1 MLVVAWSILRA
12 HAPQRSSFPYPR
24 LFFGDFLITFTR
36 ILLQVIGHIIL
47 CPLTINPAN
56 IIANVSVN
64 NSRTGSASEIIMFN
78 AQLNPRH
85 NVNALISAIE
95 TMVDIPVI
103 LLGKNKIFSTEEI
116 GSILKIAEPHFA
128 LSFEEHYVYVHVN
141 HRGMWG
147 LEIIDCFSGQINFYL
162 GAGYQKGILSGS
174 KPLSEWGLDPEGF
187 YYFIEDFSRA
197 NLRNFYSIE
206 ETNYSKMVD
215 RLAELNK
222 WAE

>member
-1 MLVVAWSILRA
+1 MVVWSIYRA

-36 ILLQVIGHIIL
+36 ILLQFIGHIIL

-64 NSRTGSASEIIMFN
+64 NSRTGSASEIIMFT
-78 AQLNPRH
+78 ASLNPRH
-85 NVNALISAIE
+85 NVANLVNALETLLDIS
-95 TMVDIPVI
+95 MI
-103 LLGKNKIFSTEEI
+103 LPAKHKVFSTGEI
-116 GSILKIAEPHFA
+116 GSFLKLSEPNIA
-128 LSFEEHYVYVHVN
+128 LCFEEHYVYVHVN
-141 HRGMWG
+141 PRGMWG
-147 LEIIDCFSGQINFYL
+147 LEIVDRFSGQRNFYL

-215 RLAELNK
+215 RLAELNT
-222 WAE
+222 WAA

>member
-1 MLVVAWSILRA
+1 MKHLQGARPSAIIVSL
-12 HAPQRSSFPYPR
+12 PR

-36 ILLQVIGHIIL
+36 ILLQFIGHIIL

-64 NSRTGSASEIIMFN
+64 NSRTGSASEINMFTATLTPN
-78 AQLNPRH
+78 RTSANL
-85 NVNALISAIE
+85 VEALENLFSL
-95 TMVDIPVI
+95 PVF
-103 LLGKNKIFSTEEI
+103 LLEGTNLFKVEEI
-116 GSILKIAEPHFA
+116 GSFLKLSEPNLVF
-128 LSFEEHYVYVHVN
+128 SFEEHYVYVHVN

-147 LEIIDCFSGQINFYL
+147 LEIIDCFSGRINFYL
-162 GAGYQKGILSGS
+162 GAGYKRGILSGS

-206 ETNYSKMVD
+206 ETNYSKLVD

>member
-1 MLVVAWSILRA
+1 MVVWSILSA

-36 ILLQVIGHIIL
+36 ILLQFIGHIIL

-64 NSRTGSASEIIMFN
+64 NSRTGSASEVTMFTATLTPN
-78 AQLNPRH
+78 RTATNLVESLETLLN
-85 NVNALISAIE
+85 L
-95 TMVDIPVI
+95 PVF
-103 LLGKNKIFSTEEI
+103 LLEGTNLFKLEEI
-116 GSILKIAEPHFA
+116 GSFLKVSEPNLAFC
-128 LSFEEHYVYVHVN
+128 FEEHYVYVHVN